1 MKYQISGSLF
11 TLIFVKGEK
20 TRRMESANYNEVS
33 LLHLTILLNGQWINV
48 RLCYALEKPLKT
60 SVVSGIGY

>member
-11 TLIFVKGEK
+11 TLIFLKGEK
-20 TRRMESANYNEVS
+20 TRRMESGNYNELS

-48 RLCYALEKPLKT
+48 HCLCYVEKTTKT
-60 SVVSGIGY
+60 SLALSIGY